1 MTEWE
6 YKEDNWIS
14 PLMPNLDR
22 FTKREE
28 LNDKTTYV
36 NINRERGTP
45 EGIFLGKNGYPE
57 VGVTRFELDGLAEED
72 FGRGYISRTNS
83 TERRPV
89 KVVPLK
95 EAEKQIAEWESKLIP
110 DFTTWLG
117 HHSKEGWEIFK
128 ISRAFNHNRESTW
141 CVFRRKI

>member
-36 NINRERGTP
+36 NINREGGTP